1 MFNEII
7 LKKDETWLYCYLVN
21 TSF

>member
-7 LKKDETWLYCYLVN
+7 LKKDETWL
-21 TSF
+21 